1 MMSDIPTYY
10 EQAVPEFIMGNR
22 PLSEFDAYVDTLN
35 SMGLD
40 RCIEIY
46 QTAYDRFM
54 GRTE

>member
-1 MMSDIPTYY
+1 MADIQTYCD
-10 EQAVPEFIMGNR
+10 QAVPEFIMGSR
-22 PLSEFDAYVDTLN
+22 PLWEFDAYVDTLN

>member
-1 MMSDIPTYY
+1 MSDIQTYY